1 MIVVVGNPVA
11 RAAELGGGVEGTP
24 GRAAIA
30 AARAGAIV
38 QLVGKAGDDPA
49 GDALLL
55 ALAAASVGHVAVL
68 RDATHPTPIA
78 VPAVPSAPLEPPS
91 ASGDRELAAELV
103 AEGDGAGAIHVV
115 PATAA
120 ERPKLEPAD
129 VELALRYLTEF
140 RAVVVAEPLPDA
152 VVAVVVE
159 AIVYSGAELVL
170 VVARSQR
177 VPASPGALV
186 LEAPDDDPDG
196 AFATMLGELAGAID
210 RGATSAEAFRSMS
223 DRVGL
228 VPAVD

>member
-11 RAAELGGGVEGTP
+11 RAPELGGGVEGTP

-30 AARAGAIV
+30 AARAGAVV

-55 ALAAASVGHVAVL
+55 ALAAAGVGHVAVL

-78 VPAVPSAPLEPPS
+78 VPSAPLEPDQG
-91 ASGDRELAAELV
+91 SGDRELAAELL
-103 AEGDGAGAIHVV
+103 ADGEGAGATRVV
-115 PATAA
+115 PATPA
-120 ERPKLEPAD
+120 ERPALEPAD

-152 VVAVVVE
+152 VVAVVIE
-159 AIVYSGAELVL
+159 AIAYSSAELVL
-170 VVARSQR
+170 VVAGSQR
-177 VPASPGALV
+177 VPATPGALV
-186 LEAPDDDPDG
+186 LEAPDDDPEG
-196 AFATMLGELAGAID
+196 AFATMLGELAAAID
-210 RGATSAEAFRSMS
+210 RGATSGEALRSMS

-228 VPAVD
+228 VPAAE